1 MIKLEKLLA
10 ENMRRF
16 GTKNLQEAAAAFEG
30 EPMAKHPYFDQ
41 TIVVDLD
48 GEKME
53 LLFSN
58 KPYTIDAAMQLA
70 LKEKAELPNR
80 KQIDAL
86 NAMILPGSTVGA
98 IWVQQDF
105 DRDMENLDMRYILM
119 DLSTKADYQVSG
131 GEPKSE
137 ALVLLRTADGADA
150 IFYMNKGNK

>member
-10 ENMRRF
+10 ENMRRI
-16 GTKNLQEAAAAFEG
+16 GTKNLREATMAFEG

-86 NAMILPGSTVGA
+86 NALLLPGSNVGA

-105 DRDMENLDMRYILM
+105 DRDMENLDMRYVLI
-119 DLSTKADYQVSG
+119 DLSTKGDFQVT
-131 GEPKSE
+131 GEQKSE